1 MKIAALLPH
10 VEVYGGVRRY
20 LELGNEFVSR
30 GHSFVLF
37 HPNGDKPAWL
47 QFQAETR
54 PFSSLSED
62 SFDVGL
68 CSEYSILSQFES
80 LRAASKYFYFV
91 LEGHK
96 QEKEVI
102 CRNFK
107 FLGNSEGICR
117 KMEGKY
123 GIQCRRAVG
132 GVNARIFHPAPDKPA
147 RETLN
152 ILCYGRI
159 YKRRKGVKH
168 VIRAVESLYPSYPRL
183 RLVFFDTL
191 VGRDRR
197 DPRPLIRTEVPY
209 DFYLN
214 LPQDRMAWLFAQA
227 DIYVGAEVRAGWSN
241 TAAEAMACR
250 LPVICTKSGTRDFAF
265 HNQTALV
272 VPFPYPFFLR
282 REIRRL
288 IEDPALR
295 DRLAASGFNKIR
307 EFTWAAL
314 ADKLIRIFAGDP
326 LVESDASRK

>member
-20 LELGNEFVSR
+20 LELGNEFARR

-37 HPNGDKPAWL
+37 HPEGDKPAWL
-47 QFQAETR
+47 DFQAETR
-54 PFSSLSED
+54 PFSSLPDD

-68 CSEYSILSQFES
+68 CSEYSILPQFEG
-80 LRAASKYFYFV
+80 LRASSKYFYFV

-96 QEKEVI
+96 REKEVV
-102 CRNFK
+102 RKKFN

-117 KMEGKY
+117 RMERKY
-123 GIQCRRAVG
+123 GVQCHRAPG
-132 GVNARIFHPAPDKPA
+132 GVNARIFHPATEKPS
-147 RETLN
+147 RETIN

-168 VIRAVESLYPSYPRL
+168 VIRAVESLYPAYPRL

-191 VGRDRR
+191 VGADRR
-197 DPRPLIRTEVPY
+197 DPRPLIKTEVPH

-214 LPQDRMAWLFAQA
+214 LPQDRMAWLFSQA

-265 HNQTALV
+265 HDRTALV
-272 VPFPYPFFLR
+272 VAFPHPFFLR
-282 REIRRL
+282 SEIRRL
-288 IEDPALR
+288 IEDPALKER
-295 DRLAASGFNKIR
+295 IAAAGYEKIQ
-307 EFTWAAL
+307 EFKWEAL
-314 ADKLIRIFAGDP
+314 AEKLLKIFAG
-326 LVESDASRK
+326 ESII